1 VNTSRISHGVGTAGE
16 ARAGNESLPS
26 AEVQNLLSD
35 LVFTFHL
42 LWQNQEFLCLPD
54 LVFHMIIFFVKC
66 FPQTLWEF
74 ELTFSIVSN

>member
-1 VNTSRISHGVGTAGE
+1 
-16 ARAGNESLPS
+16 
-26 AEVQNLLSD
+26 LSD